1 MARQDRLKKCNPE
14 ERAPRSVQKTG
25 QQRPGGTAS
34 REHFAGTSGRPEQ
47 PLCKAGPRP
56 EDTGDFIYGINPV
69 HEALKS
75 GRPLFALY
83 VLNTEHR
90 NVFSLIR
97 LAEQQHIPVRRIGR
111 DFFDMRFDKGHQGIA
126 AHVAR
131 KKMLSTDDLPKL
143 LAQAKGHALFLVADC
158 IEDPR
163 NFGAMLRTAEAAG
176 VDGVIFQEQRSAGIS
191 PTVAKASAGALEHL
205 SLVETVNIK
214 HALRILKEEGV
225 MIVGAEAGSN
235 KQPWDIDLARPVA
248 IVMGSEGEGMRR
260 TVRELC
266 DAVVALPMR
275 GKVGSLNVSVAA
287 GIMLFEV
294 LRQRAQ
300 KS

>member
-1 MARQDRLKKCNPE
+1 MARQDRLKKKFSVEQPH
-14 ERAPRSVQKTG
+14 RSKQKTG
-25 QQRPGGTAS
+25 QQRPDGTAS
-34 REHFAGTSGRPEQ
+34 HERFARTSGQPEL
-47 PLCKAGPRP
+47 PLSAAGPQP
-56 EDTGDFIYGINPV
+56 DDTGDFIYGINPV

-75 GRPLFALY
+75 GRALFALF
-83 VLNTEHR
+83 VLDTERR
-90 NVFSLIR
+90 NVFPLIR
-97 LAEQQHIPVRRIGR
+97 LAEQQHVPVRRTGR
-111 DFFDMRFDKGHQGIA
+111 DFFDRRFDKGHQGVA

-131 KKMLSTDDLPKL
+131 KKMLSIDDLPEVI
-143 LAQAKGHALFLVADC
+143 AEAEGHALFLVADC

-163 NFGAMLRTAEAAG
+163 NFGAILRTAEAAG
-176 VDGVIFQEQRSAGIS
+176 ADGVIFQEQRSAGIS

-205 SLVETVNIK
+205 TLVETVNIK
-214 HALRILKEEGV
+214 HALRILKDEGV
-225 MIVGAEAGSN
+225 MIIGAEAGSN
-235 KQPWDIDLARPVA
+235 TQPWDLDLTGPVA

-294 LRQRAQ
+294 LRQRGQ